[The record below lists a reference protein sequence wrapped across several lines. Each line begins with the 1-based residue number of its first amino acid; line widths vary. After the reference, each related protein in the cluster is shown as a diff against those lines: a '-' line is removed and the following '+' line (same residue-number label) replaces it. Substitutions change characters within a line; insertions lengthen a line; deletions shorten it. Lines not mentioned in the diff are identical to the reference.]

1 MGCSGSPRTSL
12 PVFEKMSCIS
22 RCFPLR
28 TNAHVQTQQQRVN
41 PRGHFTVRS
50 SRVAVPTFSECP
62 TQHPSF
68 SSQCLRC
75 GLPAPRALPQR
86 SSTPASHKRS
96 SAPLGGILR
105 PIRRCRCPLSAASSG
120 VTEGLWVTL
129 AFLGTCASVHALKL
143 GFLHWISPRFST
155 LLLARHDLGELAEP
169 EEPWCCLESPSFAVC
184 QSLERD
190 KTGPPSLVAFNL
202 FVSSHLQLF
211 FCFPPPPYFDLP
223 TSSSRVIASTKKDP
237 KGQKSHP
244 F

>member
-1 MGCSGSPRTSL
+1 M
-12 PVFEKMSCIS
+12 
-22 RCFPLR
+22 
-28 TNAHVQTQQQRVN
+28 
-41 PRGHFTVRS
+41 RS
-50 SRVAVPTFSECP
+50 SRVAVPIFPECP

-155 LLLARHDLGELAEP
+155 LLLARHDLSRGA
-169 EEPWCCLESPSFAVC
+169 C
-184 QSLERD
+184 R
-190 KTGPPSLVAFNL
+190 TGGTLVLLRIA
-202 FVSSHLQLF
+202 F
-211 FCFPPPPYFDLP
+211 FCC
-223 TSSSRVIASTKKDP
+223 VP
-237 KGQKSHP
+237 KPRTGQDRSP
-244 F
+244 LLGLNSPAQRL